1 MMYCCLDS
9 FIDHPYSRKLN
20 GIEAHLNN
28 MAIDFSKL
36 KILIVEDNQDIQQ
49 IIHDIIKVL
58 NFGDVGLAKNGEDA
72 YRLFKAEKHD
82 IIITDWEM
90 EPMNGLE
97 LIKTIRT
104 DPESPN
110 RFVPIIVVTGYAAP
124 KRVMEARD
132 AGMTEFVVKPFTAEH
147 IIKRITHVIN
157 YPRDFVETK
166 TYIGPNRRRHSD
178 DDYFGP
184 ERRKR

>member
-1 MMYCCLDS
+1 
-9 FIDHPYSRKLN
+9 
-20 GIEAHLNN
+20 
-28 MAIDFSKL
+28 
-36 KILIVEDNQDIQQ
+36 
-49 IIHDIIKVL
+49 
-58 NFGDVGLAKNGEDA
+58 
-72 YRLFKAEKHD
+72 
-82 IIITDWEM
+82 
-90 EPMNGLE
+90 MNGLE